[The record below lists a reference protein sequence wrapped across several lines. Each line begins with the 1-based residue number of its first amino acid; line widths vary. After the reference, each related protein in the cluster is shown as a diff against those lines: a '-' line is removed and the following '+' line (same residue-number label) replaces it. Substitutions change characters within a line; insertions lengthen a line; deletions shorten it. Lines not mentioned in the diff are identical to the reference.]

1 MQQVILYIQP
11 QLRNTTTTQD
21 FVRVDL
27 MEEDLI
33 SLTQVIQDVND
44 IEKIFTDYSRTFN
57 LPASKTNNKIFK
69 HWYNPD
75 IDGFNANVFCESR
88 IELNHLHFKFGK
100 IQLNEVVMKFG
111 EPSIY
116 KVTFFGKTT
125 DFKNAINEDQLSDL
139 VWLNEFNHN
148 ATTANVKN
156 GLENGLNFTVDSV
169 AYNDAIIYPLI
180 AHSQSYIYDG
190 TNNMDSGLNISTNSS
205 QHQRRGIVPE
215 DLKPAITIKNIIKA
229 IEEQYNIT
237 FKTGEFLDSAVMTNL
252 YMWLHREKGK
262 MATAGTWIGNSDV
275 YTCSGSNCAEL
286 TSTSGYTGYFTLNTG
301 IYKWNSNLGPATDVT
316 TITFEVIPASGYTA
330 VEYSLEI
337 VRANNWE
344 SFARVENQSGTS
356 SVVLTIGGANGL
368 NFTVDSVAYND
379 AIIYPLIAHSQS
391 YIYDETNNDSN
402 GLNISYTNN
411 QNRTKRGVVT
421 EDLKPAVTVKN
432 IIKAIEEQYNITFKT
447 GEFLDSAV
455 MNNLYM
461 WLHREKGKMATAG
474 TWIGNSDVYT
484 CSGSNC
490 AELTSTSGYTG
501 YFTLNTG
508 IYKWNSNLGPDTDV
522 TTITFEVTPAS
533 GYTAVEYSLE
543 IVRANNWESFARVQ
557 NQSGTSSVVLTIG
570 GANGLNVE
578 SLVSF
583 NPNGND
589 FVGRLITESS
599 IQFQSKFTIVR
610 DFTFNSFDGGTSAF
624 NWSATF
630 TSNSTTLSPQ
640 DKLVVIT
647 NQLPKLKIKDFLN
660 GLFRQFNL
668 TAYVDF
674 NNEIV
679 VKTLNSYYANGD
691 TQDIT
696 QYVKTDQHTVGETI
710 PFSEVDFEYSE
721 PKSILA
727 EQFQLMNNQKYGEL
741 NYITDVSKKSIYQIQ
756 LPFEHML
763 FERLQDKTSG
773 ALTTVQVGSFLDINL
788 TPNIGQPLLFY
799 GIYQNNVATA
809 INFLD
814 STRPETYGALCPTGT
829 NSSLDDYWIPS
840 TCNTLGR
847 SSVPPL
853 YNLNFGSEIN
863 TYTLTDYSGNNNSLF
878 QTYYQ
883 NYITRVFNA
892 RTRIF
897 KFTAVL
903 PLKVLLTL
911 TLDDLIVIGTRAY
924 TINKMSIKLQSGE
937 TSFELLNEPT

>member
-1 MQQVILYIQP
+1 MQKVILYIQP

-27 MEEDLI
+27 MEEELI
-33 SLTQVIQDVND
+33 ELTQVIQDVND

-75 IDGFNANVFCESR
+75 IDGFDSSVFCSSR
-88 IELNHLHFKFGK
+88 IELNHLHFRFGK

-111 EPSIY
+111 EPSMY
-116 KVTFFGKTT
+116 KATFFGETT
-125 DFKNAINEDQLSDL
+125 TFKNAINEDELSDL
-139 VWLNEFNHN
+139 VWLNEFNHS
-148 ATTANVKN
+148 ATTTNVKD
-156 GLENGLNFTVDSV
+156 GLENGLNFTVDSI

-190 TNNMDSGLNISTNSS
+190 TNNMDTGLNISTHSS
-205 QHQRRGIVPE
+205 QHQR
-215 DLKPAITIKNIIKA
+215 
-229 IEEQYNIT
+229 
-237 FKTGEFLDSAVMTNL
+237 
-252 YMWLHREKGK
+252 
-262 MATAGTWIGNSDV
+262 
-275 YTCSGSNCAEL
+275 
-286 TSTSGYTGYFTLNTG
+286 
-301 IYKWNSNLGPATDVT
+301 
-316 TITFEVIPASGYTA
+316 
-330 VEYSLEI
+330 
-337 VRANNWE
+337 
-344 SFARVENQSGTS
+344 
-356 SVVLTIGGANGL
+356 
-368 NFTVDSVAYND
+368 
-379 AIIYPLIAHSQS
+379 
-391 YIYDETNNDSN
+391 
-402 GLNISYTNN
+402 
-411 QNRTKRGVVT
+411 RGVVT

-447 GEFLDSAV
+447 GEFLDSAA
-455 MNNLYM
+455 MNNLYL

-474 TWIGNSDVYT
+474 TWIGNSDFYT

-490 AELTSTSGYTG
+490 TELTDTAGFTG

-508 IYKWNSNLGPDTDV
+508 VYKWNSNLGPDTDV

-533 GYTAVEYSLE
+533 GFTSVEYSLE
-543 IVRANNWESFARVQ
+543 IVRANNWQSFAKVE
-557 NQSGTSSVVLTIG
+557 NKSGTSSVTLTIG
-570 GANGLNVE
+570 GANGLDVA

-589 FVGRLITESS
+589 FVGRLMTESS
-599 IQFQSKFTIVR
+599 IQFQSKFTITR
-610 DFTFNSFDGGTSAF
+610 DFSFNNFDGTVLSF

-640 DKLVVIT
+640 DKLVVVT
-647 NQLPKLKIKDFLN
+647 EQMPKLKIKDFLN

-679 VKTLNSYYANGD
+679 VKTLDNYYTGGD

-696 QYVKTDQHTVGETI
+696 QFIKTDEHTVCDVI
-710 PFSEVDFEYSE
+710 PFSEVYFEYSE

-727 EQFQLMNNQKYGEL
+727 EQFQLLNNQKYGEL
-741 NYITDVSKKSIYQIQ
+741 NYVTDVSKKSIYQIK

-773 ALTTVQVGSFLDINL
+773 ALTTVQVGSFLDTNL
-788 TPNIGQPLLFY
+788 SPNIGQPLMFY
-799 GIYQNNVATA
+799 GIYQNNVATS

-840 TCNTLGR
+840 ACNELGT
-847 SSVPPL
+847 STTPPT

-863 TYTLTDYSGNNNSLF
+863 TYTLTDYAGNNNSLF
-878 QTYYQ
+878 QTYYE
-883 NYITRVFNA
+883 NYIVRVFNK

-897 KFTAVL
+897 KFSAVL

-911 TLDDLIVIGTRAY
+911 TLDDLIVVGTRAY
-924 TINKMSIKLQSGE
+924 TINKMSTKLQSGE

>member
-1 MQQVILYIQP
+1 
-11 QLRNTTTTQD
+11 
-21 FVRVDL
+21 

-33 SLTQVIQDVND
+33 ELTQVIQDVND

-75 IDGFNANVFCESR
+75 IDGFDSSVFCESR
-88 IELNHLHFKFGK
+88 IELNHLHFRFGK

-111 EPSIY
+111 EPSMY
-116 KVTFFGKTT
+116 KVTFFGNTT
-125 DFKNAINEDQLSDL
+125 DFKNAINEDELSNL
-139 VWLNEFNHN
+139 VWLNEFNHS
-148 ATTANVKN
+148 ATTANVKD

-190 TNNMDSGLNISTNSS
+190 TNNMDTGLNISTHSS
-205 QHQRRGIVPE
+205 QHQRRGVVP
-215 DLKPAITIKNIIKA
+215 
-229 IEEQYNIT
+229 
-237 FKTGEFLDSAVMTNL
+237 
-252 YMWLHREKGK
+252 
-262 MATAGTWIGNSDV
+262 
-275 YTCSGSNCAEL
+275 
-286 TSTSGYTGYFTLNTG
+286 
-301 IYKWNSNLGPATDVT
+301 
-316 TITFEVIPASGYTA
+316 
-330 VEYSLEI
+330 
-337 VRANNWE
+337 
-344 SFARVENQSGTS
+344 
-356 SVVLTIGGANGL
+356 
-368 NFTVDSVAYND
+368 
-379 AIIYPLIAHSQS
+379 
-391 YIYDETNNDSN
+391 
-402 GLNISYTNN
+402 
-411 QNRTKRGVVT
+411 

-447 GEFLDSAV
+447 GEFFDSAA
-455 MNNLYM
+455 MNNLYL

-474 TWIGNSDVYT
+474 TWIGNSDIYT

-490 AELTSTSGYTG
+490 AELTSTAGFTG

-508 IYKWNSNLGPDTDV
+508 IYKWNSNFGPDTDV

-533 GYTAVEYSLE
+533 GFTSVEYSLE
-543 IVRANNWESFARVQ
+543 IVRANNWESFAKVE

-570 GANGLNVE
+570 GANGLDIA
-578 SLVSF
+578 SLISF

-589 FVGRLITESS
+589 FVGRLMSESS
-599 IQFQSKFTIVR
+599 IQFQSKFTITR
-610 DFTFNSFDGGTSAF
+610 DFSFNNFDGSVLSF

-630 TSNSTTLSPQ
+630 TSNSTTLTPQ
-640 DKLVVIT
+640 DKLVVVT
-647 NQLPKLKIKDFLN
+647 EQMPKLKLKDFLN

-668 TAYVDF
+668 TAFIDF

-679 VKTLNSYYANGD
+679 VKTLDSYYASGD

-696 QYVKTDQHTVGETI
+696 QYVKTDEHTVCDVI

-727 EQFQLMNNQKYGEL
+727 EQFQLLNNQKYGEL
-741 NYITDVSKKSIYQIQ
+741 NYVTDVSKKSIYQIK

-773 ALTTVQVGSFLDINL
+773 ALTTVQVGSFLDTNL
-788 TPNIGQPLLFY
+788 SPNIGQPLLFY
-799 GIYQNNVATA
+799 GIYQNNAATS

-840 TCNTLGR
+840 VCNELGTA
-847 SSVPPL
+847 STPPT

-883 NYITRVFNA
+883 NYILRVFNK

-897 KFTAVL
+897 KFSAVL

-911 TLDDLIVIGTRAY
+911 SLDDLIVVGTRAY
-924 TINKMSIKLQSGE
+924 TINKMSTKLQSGE

>member
-1 MQQVILYIQP
+1 MLK
-11 QLRNTTTTQD
+11 NTK
-21 FVRVDL
+21 
-27 MEEDLI
+27 
-33 SLTQVIQDVND
+33 
-44 IEKIFTDYSRTFN
+44 EK
-57 LPASKTNNKIFK
+57 L
-69 HWYNPD
+69 
-75 IDGFNANVFCESR
+75 
-88 IELNHLHFKFGK
+88 
-100 IQLNEVVMKFG
+100 
-111 EPSIY
+111 
-116 KVTFFGKTT
+116 
-125 DFKNAINEDQLSDL
+125 
-139 VWLNEFNHN
+139 
-148 ATTANVKN
+148 NVKD

-190 TNNMDSGLNISTNSS
+190 INNMDTGLNISTHSS
-205 QHQRRGIVPE
+205 QHQRRGVVP
-215 DLKPAITIKNIIKA
+215 
-229 IEEQYNIT
+229 
-237 FKTGEFLDSAVMTNL
+237 
-252 YMWLHREKGK
+252 
-262 MATAGTWIGNSDV
+262 
-275 YTCSGSNCAEL
+275 
-286 TSTSGYTGYFTLNTG
+286 
-301 IYKWNSNLGPATDVT
+301 
-316 TITFEVIPASGYTA
+316 
-330 VEYSLEI
+330 
-337 VRANNWE
+337 
-344 SFARVENQSGTS
+344 
-356 SVVLTIGGANGL
+356 
-368 NFTVDSVAYND
+368 
-379 AIIYPLIAHSQS
+379 
-391 YIYDETNNDSN
+391 
-402 GLNISYTNN
+402 
-411 QNRTKRGVVT
+411 

-447 GEFLDSAV
+447 GEFFDSAA
-455 MNNLYM
+455 MNNLYL

-474 TWIGNSDVYT
+474 TWIGNSDIYT

-490 AELTSTSGYTG
+490 AELTSTAGFTG

-508 IYKWNSNLGPDTDV
+508 IYKWNSNFAPDTDV

-533 GYTAVEYSLE
+533 GFTSVEYSLE
-543 IVRANNWESFARVQ
+543 IVRANNWESFAKVE

-570 GANGLNVE
+570 GANGLDIA
-578 SLVSF
+578 SLISF

-589 FVGRLITESS
+589 FVGRLMSESS
-599 IQFQSKFTIVR
+599 IQFQSKFTITR
-610 DFTFNSFDGGTSAF
+610 DFSFNNFDGSVLSF

-630 TSNSTTLSPQ
+630 TSNSTTLTPQ
-640 DKLVVIT
+640 DKLVVVT
-647 NQLPKLKIKDFLN
+647 EQMPKLKLKDFLN

-668 TAYVDF
+668 TAFIDF

-679 VKTLNSYYANGD
+679 VKTLDSYYASGD

-696 QYVKTDQHTVGETI
+696 QYVKTDEHTVCDVI

-727 EQFQLMNNQKYGEL
+727 EQFQLLNNQKYGEL
-741 NYITDVSKKSIYQIQ
+741 NYVTDVSKKSIYQIK

-773 ALTTVQVGSFLDINL
+773 ALTTVQVGSFLDTNL
-788 TPNIGQPLLFY
+788 SPNIGQPLLFY
-799 GIYQNNVATA
+799 GIYQNNAATS

-840 TCNTLGR
+840 ACNELGTA
-847 SSVPPL
+847 STPPT

-883 NYITRVFNA
+883 NYIVRVFNK

-897 KFTAVL
+897 KFSAVL

-911 TLDDLIVIGTRAY
+911 TLDDLIVVGTRAY
-924 TINKMSIKLQSGE
+924 TINKMSTKLQSGE

>member
-1 MQQVILYIQP
+1 VQKIILYIQP
-11 QLRNTTTTQD
+11 QLRNTTTEQD

-33 SLTQVIQDVND
+33 ELTQVIQDVND

-75 IDGFNANVFCESR
+75 IDGFDSSVFCESR
-88 IELNHLHFKFGK
+88 IELNHLHFRFGK

-111 EPSIY
+111 EPSMY
-116 KVTFFGKTT
+116 KVTFFGSTT
-125 DFKNAINEDQLSDL
+125 TFKNAINEDELSDL
-139 VWLNEFNHN
+139 VWLNEFNHS
-148 ATTANVKN
+148 ATATNVKD

-190 TNNMDSGLNISTNSS
+190 TNNMDTGLNISTHSS
-205 QHQRRGIVPE
+205 QHQRRGVVP
-215 DLKPAITIKNIIKA
+215 
-229 IEEQYNIT
+229 
-237 FKTGEFLDSAVMTNL
+237 
-252 YMWLHREKGK
+252 
-262 MATAGTWIGNSDV
+262 
-275 YTCSGSNCAEL
+275 
-286 TSTSGYTGYFTLNTG
+286 
-301 IYKWNSNLGPATDVT
+301 
-316 TITFEVIPASGYTA
+316 
-330 VEYSLEI
+330 
-337 VRANNWE
+337 
-344 SFARVENQSGTS
+344 
-356 SVVLTIGGANGL
+356 
-368 NFTVDSVAYND
+368 
-379 AIIYPLIAHSQS
+379 
-391 YIYDETNNDSN
+391 
-402 GLNISYTNN
+402 
-411 QNRTKRGVVT
+411 

-447 GEFLDSAV
+447 GEFFDSAA
-455 MNNLYM
+455 MNNLYL

-474 TWIGNSDVYT
+474 TWIGNSDIYT

-490 AELTSTSGYTG
+490 AELTSTAGFTG

-508 IYKWNSNLGPDTDV
+508 IYKWNSNFGPDTDV

-533 GYTAVEYSLE
+533 GFTSVEYSLE
-543 IVRANNWESFARVQ
+543 IVRANNWESFAKVE

-570 GANGLNVE
+570 GANGLDIA
-578 SLVSF
+578 SLISF

-589 FVGRLITESS
+589 FVGRLMSESS
-599 IQFQSKFTIVR
+599 IQFQSKFTITR
-610 DFTFNSFDGGTSAF
+610 DFSFNNFDGSVLSF

-630 TSNSTTLSPQ
+630 TSNSTTLTPQ
-640 DKLVVIT
+640 DKLVVVT
-647 NQLPKLKIKDFLN
+647 EQMPKLKLKDFLN

-668 TAYVDF
+668 TAFIDF

-679 VKTLNSYYANGD
+679 VKTLDSYYASGD

-696 QYVKTDQHTVGETI
+696 QYVKTDEHTVCDVI

-727 EQFQLMNNQKYGEL
+727 EQFQLLNNQKYGEL
-741 NYITDVSKKSIYQIQ
+741 NYVTDVSKKSIYQIN

-773 ALTTVQVGSFLDINL
+773 ALTTVQVGSFLDTNL
-788 TPNIGQPLLFY
+788 SPNIGQPLLFY
-799 GIYQNNVATA
+799 GIYQNNAATS

-840 TCNTLGR
+840 VCNELGTA
-847 SSVPPL
+847 STPPT

-883 NYITRVFNA
+883 NYILRVFNK

-897 KFTAVL
+897 KFSAVL

-911 TLDDLIVIGTRAY
+911 SLDDLIVVGTRAY
-924 TINKMSIKLQSGE
+924 TINKMSTKLQSGE

>member
-1 MQQVILYIQP
+1 MQKVILYIQP

-33 SLTQVIQDVND
+33 ELTQVIQDVND

-75 IDGFNANVFCESR
+75 IDGFDSSVFCSAR
-88 IELNHLHFKFGK
+88 IELNHLHFRFGK
-100 IQLNEVVMKFG
+100 IQLNEVAMKFG

-116 KVTFFGKTT
+116 KVTFFGETT
-125 DFKNAINEDQLSDL
+125 TFKNAINEDELSDL
-139 VWLNEFNHN
+139 VWLNEFNHS
-148 ATTANVKN
+148 ATVTNVKD
-156 GLENGLNFTVDSV
+156 GLENGLNFTVNSV

-180 AHSQSYIYDG
+180 AHSQSYIYDNQNG
-190 TNNMDSGLNISTNSS
+190 SANLSNGLNISTNTTH
-205 QHQRRGIVPE
+205 HQ
-215 DLKPAITIKNIIKA
+215 
-229 IEEQYNIT
+229 Q
-237 FKTGEFLDSAVMTNL
+237 
-252 YMWLHREKGK
+252 
-262 MATAGTWIGNSDV
+262 
-275 YTCSGSNCAEL
+275 
-286 TSTSGYTGYFTLNTG
+286 
-301 IYKWNSNLGPATDVT
+301 
-316 TITFEVIPASGYTA
+316 
-330 VEYSLEI
+330 
-337 VRANNWE
+337 
-344 SFARVENQSGTS
+344 
-356 SVVLTIGGANGL
+356 
-368 NFTVDSVAYND
+368 
-379 AIIYPLIAHSQS
+379 
-391 YIYDETNNDSN
+391 
-402 GLNISYTNN
+402 
-411 QNRTKRGVVT
+411 RGVVP

-447 GEFLDSAV
+447 GEFLDSAA
-455 MNNLYM
+455 MTNLYL

-474 TWIGNSDVYT
+474 TWIGNSDTYT
-484 CSGSNC
+484 CSGANC
-490 AELTSTSGYTG
+490 TELTDTAGFTG

-533 GYTAVEYSLE
+533 GFTAVEYSLE
-543 IVRANNWESFARVQ
+543 IVRANNWESFAKVE
-557 NQSGTSSVVLTIG
+557 NKSGTSSVTLTIG
-570 GANGLNVE
+570 GANGLDVA

-589 FVGRLITESS
+589 FVGRLMTESS
-599 IQFQSKFTIVR
+599 IQFQSKFTITR
-610 DFTFNSFDGGTSAF
+610 DFSFNNFDGTVLSF
-624 NWSATF
+624 NWSGTF

-640 DKLVVIT
+640 DKLVVVT
-647 NQLPKLKIKDFLN
+647 EQMPKLKIKDFLN

-679 VKTLNSYYANGD
+679 VKTLDNYYAGGD

-696 QYVKTDQHTVGETI
+696 QFVKTDEHTVCDVI

-727 EQFQLMNNQKYGEL
+727 EQFQLVNNQKYGEL
-741 NYITDVSKKSIYQIQ
+741 NYVTDVSKKSIYQIK

-763 FERLQDKTSG
+763 FERLQDKTSS
-773 ALTTVQVGSFLDINL
+773 ALTTVQVGSFLNTEL
-788 TPNIGQPLLFY
+788 SPEIGQPLMFY
-799 GIYQNNVATA
+799 GIYQNNVATS

-840 TCNTLGR
+840 ACNELGT
-847 SSVPPL
+847 SSTPPT

-863 TYTLTDYSGNNNSLF
+863 TYTLTDYAGNNNSLF
-878 QTYYQ
+878 QTYYT
-883 NYITRVFNA
+883 NYITRVFNKK
-892 RTRIF
+892 TRIF
-897 KFTAVL
+897 KFSAVL

-911 TLDDLIVIGTRAY
+911 TLDDLIVVGTRAY
-924 TINKMSIKLQSGE
+924 TINKMSTKLQSGE
-937 TSFELLNEPT
+937 TNFELLNEPN